1 MEESPIGKDFAAVQW
16 LISCDESGI
25 HGAKFYG
32 FGSLWMAWQRR
43 GDFTRDVQELRIAH
57 DVTDELKWNK
67 AGSKRNQAFFED
79 LVDYFFQRPWLA
91 FHALVVRKG
100 IVDRAAHDGD
110 LDLARR
116 KHFTMLLTKKVQA
129 CLKAQRSREHTF
141 RIWVD
146 PIHSRYSKADEA
158 AEVIANNV
166 LGAALGAVRPVD
178 KVITRDSKDTPSIQL
193 CDFLLGAV
201 MDAWQEEATSREK
214 KRLQKLIAL
223 HLGWP
228 DLKADTVPA
237 ERKFN
242 IWYFYDVRRGPREPV
257 TRPVNLVYPLP
268 LRTEPMAGMS

>member
-1 MEESPIGKDFAAVQW
+1 MAH
-16 LISCDESGI
+16 SCDESGV

-43 GDFTRDVQELRIAH
+43 GDFAADVQTLRNRH
-57 DVTDELKWNK
+57 NVTDELKWTK
-67 AGSKRNQAFFED
+67 AGSRLNQPFFED
-79 LVDYFFQRPWLA
+79 LIEYFFQRSWLA
-91 FHALVVRKG
+91 FHALVVRKAV
-100 IVDRAAHDGD
+100 VDRAAHGGD

-129 CLKAQRSREHTF
+129 CLKAQRNRTHTF

-146 PIHSRYSKADEA
+146 PIHSHYQKADEA

-166 LGAALGAVRPVD
+166 LRTIFGETRPVD

-201 MDAWQEEATSREK
+201 MAAWQEEVTSREK
-214 KRLQKLIAL
+214 MRLQKMIAL

-228 DLKADTVPA
+228 DLRGDTGPR

-242 IWYFYDVRRGPREPV
+242 IWYFYDKRRGAREPE
-257 TRPVNLVYPLP
+257 TREVKLVYPLP
-268 LRTEPMAGMS
+268 PRPGSAG